1 MSIYRTLLKLAR
13 KVGPAALMA
22 AVRYGPELRRM
33 VKDNPEA
40 FAGLTRR
47 FSKVTGAKESGSLQ
61 QRVNVLRE
69 QAAYLYASANTADVA
84 QQAAAWRT
92 ELEAIEK
99 AVPVLDAMSRKRR
112 IAERR
117 ELVGRIDRLSSQ
129 ILAASLIDTVEDAEI
144 VGESDGA
151 DEGGTETEGPRTGS
165 DAAGGRSDGG
175 PGPGDGES
183 GAPAEPGA

>member
-1 MSIYRTLLKLAR
+1 
-13 KVGPAALMA
+13 
-22 AVRYGPELRRM
+22 M

-69 QAAYLYASANTADVA
+69 QATYLYASANTADVA

-151 DEGGTETEGPRTGS
+151 D
-165 DAAGGRSDGG
+165 ARSLRSSS
-175 PGPGDGES
+175 PTHT
-183 GAPAEPGA
+183 APAHSGLSLLRIGCSSMT

>member
-69 QAAYLYASANTADVA
+69 QATYLYASANTADVA

-99 AVPVLDAMSRKRR
+99 AVPVLDAMSRRRR

-129 ILAASLIDTVEDAEI
+129 ILAASLI
-144 VGESDGA
+144 DGA

-183 GAPAEPGA
+183 RDPAGAGA

>member
-1 MSIYRTLLKLAR
+1 
-13 KVGPAALMA
+13 
-22 AVRYGPELRRM
+22 
-33 VKDNPEA
+33 
-40 FAGLTRR
+40 
-47 FSKVTGAKESGSLQ
+47 
-61 QRVNVLRE
+61 
-69 QAAYLYASANTADVA
+69 
-84 QQAAAWRT
+84 
-92 ELEAIEK
+92 
-99 AVPVLDAMSRKRR
+99 MSRRRR

-165 DAAGGRSDGG
+165 DAADGRS
-175 PGPGDGES
+175 DGES

>member
-1 MSIYRTLLKLAR
+1 
-13 KVGPAALMA
+13 
-22 AVRYGPELRRM
+22 M

-69 QAAYLYASANTADVA
+69 QATYLYASANTADVA

-165 DAAGGRSDGG
+165 DAADGRSDGG

>member
-69 QAAYLYASANTADVA
+69 QATYLYASANTADVA

-151 DEGGTETEGPRTGS
+151 ETEGPRTGS
-165 DAAGGRSDGG
+165 DAADGRSDGG

>member
-1 MSIYRTLLKLAR
+1 M
-13 KVGPAALMA
+13 
-22 AVRYGPELRRM
+22 RR
-33 VKDNPEA
+33 P
-40 FAGLTRR
+40 TR
-47 FSKVTGAKESGSLQ
+47 
-61 QRVNVLRE
+61 
-69 QAAYLYASANTADVA
+69 
-84 QQAAAWRT
+84 AAWRT

-99 AVPVLDAMSRKRR
+99 AVPVLDAMSRRRR

-165 DAAGGRSDGG
+165 AAATAKAGHRPS
-175 PGPGDGES
+175 PGPNRE
-183 GAPAEPGA
+183 AEPELRKGPNGERRRAKDCRRACDSGLMRSQTRGPIMLLRRHSPKRASPSADGSRPASPTTGTPPTGMP